1 MREPAWGVSFLLR
14 TLLPAPYPSYLLGK
28 YIVIKHLHLFP
39 LPGTSNRESRIPD
52 LIPKE
57 W

>member
-52 LIPKE
+52 LTLKE